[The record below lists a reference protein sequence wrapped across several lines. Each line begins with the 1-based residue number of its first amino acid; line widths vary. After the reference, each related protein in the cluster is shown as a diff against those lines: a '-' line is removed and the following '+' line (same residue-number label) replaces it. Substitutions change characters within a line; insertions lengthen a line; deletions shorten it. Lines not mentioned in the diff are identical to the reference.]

1 LEDLLTRCLQ
11 SANGASIGRG
21 RGGAGETRPG
31 FDPACTYVIPKKK
44 RTTVCYECRPLWT
57 TSAGIANDTGEA
69 ALRSA
74 GKHLKKLGR
83 RSEAG
88 VRGAGRIQVSKDDR
102 VLPQKLKAI

>member
-1 LEDLLTRCLQ
+1 MGTK
-11 SANGASIGRG
+11 AA
-21 RGGAGETRPG
+21 
-31 FDPACTYVIPKKK
+31 V
-44 RTTVCYECRPLWT
+44 
-57 TSAGIANDTGEA
+57 ANDTGEG

>member
-1 LEDLLTRCLQ
+1 MLYQRRKGQLFATN
-11 SANGASIGRG
+11 AA
-21 RGGAGETRPG
+21 P
-31 FDPACTYVIPKKK
+31 F
-44 RTTVCYECRPLWT
+44 WT
-57 TSAGIANDTGEA
+57 TKAAVANDTGEA